1 MAQATFMG
9 KIERGFD
16 FRFNDLFGKR
26 EQRIL
31 LK

>member
-1 MAQATFMG
+1 MAQATFIG

-26 EQRIL
+26 QQRIL